1 MSEMITNSNSKSSFS
16 KFKNLLPILSI
27 VLLTGSLLVYF
38 GIQQFSETRTQEGDL
53 ISDLYLKTLKPL
65 FTNDK
70 LTKED
75 VLNFALYN
83 NLPIDKVDNKIIEI
97 KNDDNGNEV
106 IEVRNAEIKDNTDNY
121 SRFIEK
127 MELSREQK
135 NQLDSLLE
143 EYKQNI
149 TNTIFSDNNKTLAVD
164 SRIGLLHGLLR
175 SEIFDFIAKVKSQ
188 KYDQL
193 ASKESSLNKFK
204 RVIEQEKNKSVRNY
218 IFFTPDTVLHTEA
231 EFTQVDISE
240 KHKKGEVPIPPE
252 PPIIKVLQQN
262 ETLKR
267 EIDQEDR
274 DLVYNID
281 SNLVKVVLDESFF
294 EGLGIEEYHELKSLL
309 DSTSSKFELSI
320 GIPSEEDL
328 RFSISAKQ
336 PDSNHQ
342 FQFELNLENLG
353 KLISNSIQLPE
364 NPSIEDWEEFGIRM
378 DSLSLKLQEMDL
390 DTLDFID

>member
-1 MSEMITNSNSKSSFS
+1 MITNSNSKSSFS

-143 EYKQNI
+143 GYKQNI